1 MTLTGEDSESQIDRI
16 CEELGLSG
24 GIDAFSIPQDV
35 WEAGKSR
42 THSIDRITLSDSGSG
57 NSFSSST
64 TSGSMSASSND
75 SFFSE
80 SGIVFTPS
88 GSVEIAE
95 GLLPGRNH
103 VVSGALHLAKD
114 EQKHVSE
121 R

>member
-1 MTLTGEDSESQIDRI
+1 MTLTGEDSESQLDRI

-42 THSIDRITLSDSGSG
+42 THSIDHTTFSNSGSG

-64 TSGSMSASSND
+64 TSRSISASSND
-75 SFFSE
+75 SLFSE
-80 SGIVFTPS
+80 SSIVFTPS
-88 GSVEIAE
+88 GSVEITE

-103 VVSGALHLAKD
+103 VVSGGLYLAKD
-114 EQKHVSE
+114 EQKHASE